1 MVQFFSLS
9 SQIITPPSRT
19 SIQTIRRPRHS
30 QEAQNID
37 QQYLLVTAKKRYLL
51 FLQIRPTLEISG
63 KLLTIFFTV
72 ATLTP
77 SQTPFHMHP
86 LLTPLHPSSP
96 TKLQTLLTTSTKYD
110 SSPLDDKS
118 DSILPPAA
126 SFNVFEPATEA
137 EITTLIHA
145 SQNKQ
150 CDLDPIPTSLLKE
163 CADLLVPTIT
173 NIINLSLSTG
183 TFPMQFKDL
192 VVKPLLKK
200 PSLDKE
206 LLSNYRPISNLSFL
220 SKLSERVVLSRLKA
234 YLTSNNLLNP
244 NQSAYTTHHSTET
257 LLTSLYNKLVMAV
270 GHQQV
275 STPILL
281 KLVQS

>member
-77 SQTPFHMHP
+77 SQTSFHMHP

-96 TKLQTLLTTSTKYD
+96 TKSHPSVSRYRLSYQQLRNMT
-110 SSPLDDKS
+110 PL
-118 DSILPPAA
+118 P
-126 SFNVFEPATEA
+126 
-137 EITTLIHA
+137 
-145 SQNKQ
+145 
-150 CDLDPIPTSLLKE
+150 
-163 CADLLVPTIT
+163 
-173 NIINLSLSTG
+173 
-183 TFPMQFKDL
+183 
-192 VVKPLLKK
+192 
-200 PSLDKE
+200 
-206 LLSNYRPISNLSFL
+206 
-220 SKLSERVVLSRLKA
+220 
-234 YLTSNNLLNP
+234 
-244 NQSAYTTHHSTET
+244 
-257 LLTSLYNKLVMAV
+257 
-270 GHQQV
+270 
-275 STPILL
+275 
-281 KLVQS
+281 